1 MGSTK
6 GKQTKIDAA
15 FGRLADMIQSG
26 HLLAGTDPALYMAA
40 HWLYRAG
47 DRMKEGCNVYTG
59 ESNAAGQG
67 RREATYPEPACS
79 QGGCQ

>member
-1 MGSTK
+1 MAKLTKKQAWQNRVIDLAFEMGSSRHIEK
-6 GKQTKIDAA
+6 
-15 FGRLADMIQSG
+15 RR
-26 HLLAGTDPALYMAA
+26 ALYMAA

>member
-1 MGSTK
+1 MAKLTKKQAWQNRVIDLAFQMGRSRHIEK
-6 GKQTKIDAA
+6 
-15 FGRLADMIQSG
+15 RR
-26 HLLAGTDPALYMAA
+26 ALYMAA

-67 RREATYPEPACS
+67 RREATYPESACS